1 MKKKELRIVFM
12 GTPDFAVESLKE
24 ILKAGKKVVG
34 VITAPDRKAGR
45 GQQISESAVKKFS
58 KEKGLTILQ
67 PNNLKDESFLKELK
81 ELKADLQIIVAFRM
95 LLEVV
100 WSMPPLGSFNLHG
113 SLLPKYRGAAP
124 INWAIINGEK
134 TTGVTTFF
142 LSHKIDTGEIIDSIE
157 IPISKSDNVGT
168 LHDKLMRRGA
178 ELVVKTINN
187 IENNKIKTLPQDLN
201 VGYPEAPKLF
211 KENCKINWD
220 QPAIKIDY
228 FIRGLSPYPA
238 AWTELKKSDGNI
250 LSFKIFKVLITEEKS
265 KKVAHILEKDGK
277 ILIGT
282 SDFYLEIIELQLSG
296 KKRMLAK
303 DFLNGI
309 KLVDYEIHLESH

>member
-1 MKKKELRIVFM
+1 MNKKDLRIVFM

-45 GQQISESAVKKFS
+45 GQKITESAVKKFS

-67 PNNLKDESFLKELK
+67 PNNLKDKFFLETLRELN
-81 ELKADLQIIVAFRM
+81 ADLQIIVAFRM
-95 LLEVV
+95 LPEVV
-100 WSMPPLGSFNLHG
+100 WSMPPLGTFNLHG

-142 LSHKIDTGEIIDSIE
+142 LSHKIDTGEIINSIE
-157 IPISKSDNVGT
+157 IPISKADNAGT
-168 LHDKLMRRGA
+168 LHDKLMLKGA
-178 ELVVKTINN
+178 ELVVKTINS
-187 IENNKIKTLPQDLN
+187 IENNTIKTYPQDLS
-201 VGYPEAPKLF
+201 GDYPEAPKLF

-220 QPAIKIDY
+220 QSAMKLDC

-238 AWTELKKSDGNI
+238 AWTELRKSEGSV
-250 LSFKIFKVLITEEKS
+250 LTLKIYKALISQEKS
-265 KKVAHILEKDGK
+265 IKPAHIIERDGK

-282 SDFYLEIIELQLSG
+282 TDYYLEIIELQLSG

-309 KLVDYEIHLESH
+309 KLDDYEIL